1 MQVSEP
7 VIAFKEGPYMF
18 DLQTAIQQAKHVTFM
33 TGAGVSTASGIPDY
47 RSKGGLYADQA
58 DPEYALSI
66 DNLQAH
72 HEDFHKFVVNN
83 MYFPAAKPNVIH
95 EKMATIT
102 NQKGTIVTQNV
113 DGLDRKAGA
122 EHVVEFHGNLYRIY
136 CQTCHKHFDYETY
149 LKSDVHAADGGIL
162 RPDIVLYGEPINPD
176 TVSAAIEAIST
187 ADLLIVV
194 GTSFVVYPF
203 AGLIGYAQPEATIV
217 AVNREKSH
225 CRKARIWCRGMRW
238 TYLRS
243 W

>member
-1 MQVSEP
+1 
-7 VIAFKEGPYMF
+7 MF

-47 RSKGGLYADQA
+47 RSKGGLYADQV

-113 DGLDRKAGA
+113 DGVRPAQSMLLNFMATFIAFIVKL
-122 EHVVEFHGNLYRIY
+122 V
-136 CQTCHKHFDYETY
+136 T
-149 LKSDVHAADGGIL
+149 SIL
-162 RPDIVLYGEPINPD
+162 TTRPI
-176 TVSAAIEAIST
+176 
-187 ADLLIVV
+187 
-194 GTSFVVYPF
+194 
-203 AGLIGYAQPEATIV
+203 
-217 AVNREKSH
+217 
-225 CRKARIWCRGMRW
+225 
-238 TYLRS
+238 
-243 W
+243 

>member
-47 RSKGGLYADQA
+47 RSKGGLYADQV

-149 LKSDVHAADGGIL
+149 LKSDIHAADGGICDQIL
-162 RPDIVLYGEPINPD
+162 CCMVSQSIPIPS
-176 TVSAAIEAIST
+176 VRRSK
-187 ADLLIVV
+187 
-194 GTSFVVYPF
+194 PF
-203 AGLIGYAQPEATIV
+203 QLQI
-217 AVNREKSH
+217 
-225 CRKARIWCRGMRW
+225 C
-238 TYLRS
+238 
-243 W
+243 